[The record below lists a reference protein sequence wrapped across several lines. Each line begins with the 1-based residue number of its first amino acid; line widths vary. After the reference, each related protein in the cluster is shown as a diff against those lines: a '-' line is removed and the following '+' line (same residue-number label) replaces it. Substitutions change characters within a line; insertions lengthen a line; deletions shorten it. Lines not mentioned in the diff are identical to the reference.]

1 MSESIILAIKAQDR
15 EVKRLTG
22 EVNRLKSSTMGLG
35 GAAKIAA
42 SALGAIGLVTL
53 ARNAITTSARFQDL
67 RTTLASVTGSTE
79 EGAKAFDFI
88 KNFATE
94 TQFGVE
100 ELTQAYIKLSANGLD
115 PSRELLTTFTDAAAV
130 TSDQIGSLQAI
141 TDFYTRSLQSQTVE
155 LMDLDRLADRG
166 LPVYDIL
173 KEKLGVSRSELSK
186 FAKEAGNAELVV
198 KTLGESI
205 NERYGGATAA
215 LLGNMSVQFSNLG
228 IAVKDASDVFGMAM
242 APAIGE
248 TVTLIT
254 DAIKENEDLIK
265 SLGQG
270 LGKSI
275 RFAVANLDILA
286 IALAGAFAGAVAV
299 KIVTIT
305 TAAIKLTKAFRS
317 AAVAGTLLQGVTG
330 VGLIKVAAGV
340 TAATAVIVAMD
351 KAFEESTK
359 EIDKNT
365 KSTKDNTT
373 ATGHLTKVHD
383 YEYEALQGSIK
394 ATKDL
399 TKEKEKQA
407 KANEKLLKSTQDT
420 VNEIMRLGETEIEAL
435 RRREAEKLALLEA
448 GLKAEGAN
456 TEAIEAAKK
465 KLRDFT
471 QGEIDGINKD
481 AKAKEIDD
489 QKEASRKRIAN
500 FKDLKVKLADT
511 EKLTQEELGQVVRD
525 QAGKTLD
532 VLATQNKKFF
542 QIQKAAKIAA
552 AVQDTAAG
560 IMRGFAQGGILGFVY
575 AGLIA
580 AAGAAQI
587 AAIRAQSYPGREMG
601 GPVDANRPYIVG
613 EGGPE
618 LFVPGRSGT
627 VVPNGAAIGGQVT
640 VNFNIQAIDTSDFDD
655 LLLTRQDMIVGLINR
670 AMRERG
676 KRAITV

>member
-1 MSESIILAIKAQDR
+1 MSESITLAIKAQDR

-22 EVNRLKSSTMGLG
+22 EVNRLKSSTMSLG

-42 SALGAIGLVTL
+42 TALGGLGLVNL
-53 ARNAITTSARFQDL
+53 AKGAVQTRARFEDL
-67 RTTLASVTGSTE
+67 QTSLAGVFGSA
-79 EGAKAFDFI
+79 EGGRDAFQRILDI
-88 KNFATE
+88 STE

-100 ELTQAYIKLSANGLD
+100 DLAATFIKLKASGIE
-115 PSRELLTTFTDAAAV
+115 PTRELINTFTDTAAV
-130 TSDQIGSLQAI
+130 TTDQIGSLTAV
-141 TDFYTRSLQSQTVE
+141 TDLFSRSVSGGLGLE
-155 LMDLDRLADRG
+155 DLNRLADRG
-166 LPVYDIL
+166 VPVFAIL
-173 KEKLGVSRSELSK
+173 EEQLGLTRLEISEFGK
-186 FAKEAGNAELVV
+186 TAE
-198 KTLGESI
+198 
-205 NERYGGATAA
+205 GANKITAA
-215 LLGNMSVQFSNLG
+215 FQKGIQGRFGGQTQKLLENTSTQFSNLS
-228 IAVKDASDVFGMAM
+228 IAIRIAQNDFAEGL
-242 APAIGE
+242 APAVND
-248 TVTLIT
+248 TVKQLTDLISRN
-254 DAIKENEDLIK
+254 DEAIKKI
-265 SLGQG
+265 GTA

-275 RFAVANLDILA
+275 TFAVANLDILA

-299 KIVTIT
+299 KIITIT
-305 TAAIKLTKAFRS
+305 TAAIKLTQAFRA

-330 VGLIKVAAGV
+330 VGLLKVAAG
-340 TAATAVIVAMD
+340 TAAATATIIALN
-351 KAFEESTK
+351 KAFEEGTK

-383 YEYEALQGSIK
+383 YEFEALQSSIK

-471 QGEIDGINKD
+471 QGEIDSINKD
-481 AKAKEIDD
+481 ARAKEIDD

-655 LLLTRQDMIVGLINR
+655 LLVTRQDMIVSLINK

>member
-1 MSESIILAIKAQDR
+1 MSESITLAIKAQDR
-15 EVKRLTG
+15 EIKRLTG
-22 EVNRLKSSTMGLG
+22 EVNRLKSSTMSLG

-42 SALGAIGLVTL
+42 TALGGLGLVNL
-53 ARNAITTSARFQDL
+53 AKGAVQTRARFEDL
-67 RTTLASVTGSTE
+67 QTSLAGVFGSA
-79 EGAKAFDFI
+79 EGGRDAFQRILDI
-88 KNFATE
+88 STE

-100 ELTQAYIKLSANGLD
+100 DLAATFIKLKASGIE
-115 PSRELLTTFTDAAAV
+115 PTRELINTFTDTAAV
-130 TSDQIGSLQAI
+130 TTDQIGSLTAV
-141 TDFYTRSLQSQTVE
+141 TDLFSRSVSGGLGLE
-155 LMDLDRLADRG
+155 DLNRLADRG
-166 LPVYDIL
+166 VPVFAIL
-173 KEKLGVSRSELSK
+173 EEQLGLTRLEISEFGK
-186 FAKEAGNAELVV
+186 TAE
-198 KTLGESI
+198 
-205 NERYGGATAA
+205 GANKITAA
-215 LLGNMSVQFSNLG
+215 FQKGIQGRFGGQTQKLLENTSTQFSNLS
-228 IAVKDASDVFGMAM
+228 IAIRIAQNDFAEGL
-242 APAIGE
+242 APAVND
-248 TVTLIT
+248 TVKQLTDLISRN
-254 DAIKENEDLIK
+254 DEAIKKI
-265 SLGQG
+265 GTA

-275 RFAVANLDILA
+275 TFAVANLDILA

-299 KIVTIT
+299 KIITIT
-305 TAAIKLTKAFRS
+305 TAAIKLTQAFRA

-330 VGLIKVAAGV
+330 VGLLKVAAG
-340 TAATAVIVAMD
+340 TAAATATIIALN
-351 KAFEESTK
+351 KAFEEGTK

-383 YEYEALQGSIK
+383 YEFEALQSSIK

-471 QGEIDGINKD
+471 QGEIDSINKD
-481 AKAKEIDD
+481 ARAKEIDD

-655 LLLTRQDMIVGLINR
+655 LLVTRQDMIVSLINK